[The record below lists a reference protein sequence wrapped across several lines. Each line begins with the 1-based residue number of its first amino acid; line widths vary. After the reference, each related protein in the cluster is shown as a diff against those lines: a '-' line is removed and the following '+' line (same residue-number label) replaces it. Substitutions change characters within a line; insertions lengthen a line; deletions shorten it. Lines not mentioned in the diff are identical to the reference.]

1 MNRRGQTLVFLIILI
16 PLFIIAFA
24 LTIDV
29 GVAYSKKLKLI
40 NTSKDVIRETFYLE
54 DYLEEGRE
62 LFEKNDIEISNLK
75 IMKND
80 NVMILKNNYEI
91 DSIFGKIIGFK
102 TYKLKVSLKAY
113 EKEGELIIVKE

>member
-1 MNRRGQTLVFLIILI
+1 MNRKGQTLVFLIILI
-16 PLFIIAFA
+16 PLFIIA
-24 LTIDV
+24 LTLIIDV
-29 GVAYSKKLKLI
+29 GVAYTKKAKLI

-54 DYLEEGRE
+54 DYLQQGRN
-62 LFEKNDIEISNLK
+62 LFKKNDIDIENLR
-75 IMKND
+75 IMKTD

-113 EKEGELIIVKE
+113 EEDGKLIIVKE